1 MKILV
6 CIKQVP
12 DRESKFKPAP
22 TAPGY
27 EDTGLVYR
35 INYYDEFA
43 LEEAFR
49 IKEKIDDVEITAFSV
64 GSERAESTVRRG
76 MEMGA
81 DLGVHILD
89 PEAPARDALEIA
101 STIATYARSKHFDLI
116 FTGVMAEDDQQCS
129 VGPMVAELLQIPS
142 ASTVISQ
149 KLSDDLAST
158 VVHRELEGG
167 IHEIIELPL
176 PALLTIQSG
185 INLPRYPSLTNKL
198 RAKKQEIEQI
208 PLSTIGHPVRCGNF
222 LTADE
227 PPSQPQGELLQ
238 GSLEEIAD
246 QLIDRI
252 QQKTPLL

>member
-12 DRESKFKPAP
+12 DRESRFKHSPA
-22 TAPGY
+22 APGY
-27 EDTGLVYR
+27 EDIGLVYR
-35 INYYDEFA
+35 MNYYDEFA
-43 LEEAFR
+43 LEETLQ
-49 IKEKIDDVEITAFSV
+49 IKEKIDDVEITVLSV
-64 GSERAESTVRRG
+64 GPERAESTVRRG

-101 STIATYARSKHFDLI
+101 STIATYAQSMSFDLI

-129 VGPMVAELLQIPS
+129 VGPMLAGLLEIPS

-149 KLSDDLAST
+149 KLSADLSST

-185 INLPRYPSLTNKL
+185 INFPRYPSLTNKL

-208 PLSTIGHPVRCGNF
+208 PLSAMGIPARCGTF

-227 PPSQPQGELLQ
+227 PPAQPQGEFLQ
-238 GSLEEIAD
+238 GSLDEIAD
-246 QLIDRI
+246 QLIDQI